1 MRAIVNKILGL
12 DAKWRISVFIL
23 YLLFVTYLSLA
34 PADTFRNVRLSI
46 PYSDKIVHFMMY
58 GFFVV
63 ILRWAIN
70 GAYQIKWKYLWLLG
84 LSIFYGILM
93 EVLQWSF
100 SPLISRS
107 FEIGDIVAN
116 SLGACVFWIIT
127 NGFFNKQIVSE

>member
-1 MRAIVNKILGL
+1 MREIVNKILSL

-34 PADTFRNVRLSI
+34 PADAFRNVRLGI

-63 ILRWAIN
+63 VLRWAIN
-70 GAYQIKWKYLWLLG
+70 GAYKIKWKYLWLLG

-116 SLGACVFWIIT
+116 SLGASVFWIFT